1 MRKLSSLLVVILLTA
16 CSIPFAQQP
25 AAPTQAL
32 IPTTDLETILPEP
45 AVAVTLAAEE
55 AMPVGDEDIPVD
67 TCPTCSVENTGCQD
81 DLESCQAA
89 ATEMAATI
97 IAFQAFGGES
107 ESGLAAEVTATPDMS
122 GGMPPL
128 TATPDLQ
135 AGMPPLTATI
145 DPLAV
150 GMPTA
155 TLEAVP
161 AIPEEGI
168 RYRAEAVVY
177 KKNFAHPDKGCNWM
191 GVAGQVLDSSGNPVK
206 NLVVI
211 AEGVLQGNDLLQVD
225 ITGLHDAYG
234 PGGYEIELGSS
245 AVATTNMIYITIYD
259 LDGNVLS
266 SPVSIA
272 TRADCNQNVLILN
285 FQQAP

>member
-1 MRKLSSLLVVILLTA
+1 MRKFASLLVTLLLSA
-16 CSIPFAQQP
+16 CSIPFAQQL

-32 IPTTDLETILPEP
+32 IPTVVEEVVLTEP
-45 AVAVTLAAEE
+45 AAAVTPAAED
-55 AMPVGDEDIPVD
+55 AMPVD
-67 TCPTCSVENTGCQD
+67 TCPTCPAENMGCED
-81 DLESCQAA
+81 DLESCQMA

-97 IAFQAFGGES
+97 IAFQAFGGEN
-107 ESGLAAEVTATPDMS
+107 ESALAVTATPDMS

-128 TATPDLQ
+128 TATPDMQ
-135 AGMPPLTATI
+135 AGMPTLTATI
-145 DPLAV
+145 DPQAV

-161 AIPEEGI
+161 AVVEEGI
-168 RYRAEAVVY
+168 RYRADAVVY

-191 GVAGQVLDSSGNPVK
+191 GVAGQVLDSSGNPIK

-211 AEGVLQGNDLLQVD
+211 AEGVLQGKDLLQVD

-285 FQQAP
+285 FQQSP

>member
-1 MRKLSSLLVVILLTA
+1 MRKFASLLVILLLSA
-16 CSIPFAQQP
+16 CSIPFAQQL

-32 IPTTDLETILPEP
+32 IPTVVEEVVLVEP
-45 AVAVTLAAEE
+45 MAAVTPAAEE
-55 AMPVGDEDIPVD
+55 AMPVD
-67 TCPTCSVENTGCQD
+67 TCPTCTVENMGCED
-81 DLESCQAA
+81 DLESCQMA

-97 IAFQAFGGES
+97 IAFQAFGGEN
-107 ESGLAAEVTATPDMS
+107 EFVLAVTATPDMS

-128 TATPDLQ
+128 TATPDMQ
-135 AGMPPLTATI
+135 AGMPTLTATI

-161 AIPEEGI
+161 AVVEEGI
-168 RYRAEAVVY
+168 RYRADAVVY

-191 GVAGQVLDSSGNPVK
+191 GVAGQVLDSSGNPIK

-211 AEGVLQGNDLLQVD
+211 AEGVLQGQDLLQVD

-285 FQQAP
+285 FQQSP